1 MRSGK
6 LQAADSLS
14 RRIGERIA
22 RCNASYFSGKKPT
35 SRELWCKVRKVMGK
49 ELRGDVAGTSNF
61 TATMLNDH
69 YARISTDPHYDCPT
83 AQTHCH
89 QCRDFLSEQQI
100 FHILHKGCPHY
111 CWFRWIASMVPSSC
125 STVHQSTHSSSVQPI
140 HFVILHPRY
149 LENIHYPSDSQSC
162 ATC

>member
-1 MRSGK
+1 MEIEI
-6 LQAADSLS
+6 LML
-14 RRIGERIA
+14 
-22 RCNASYFSGKKPT
+22 
-35 SRELWCKVRKVMGK
+35 VM
-49 ELRGDVAGTSNF
+49 V
-61 TATMLNDH
+61 LN
-69 YARISTDPHYDCPT
+69 IFK
-83 AQTHCH
+83 
-89 QCRDFLSEQQI
+89 RDFLFGTTNISYPAQG
-100 FHILHKGCPHY
+100 LPHY